1 MKGIVVFAMMFL
13 SGFLHAQYHES
24 VFKDLDG
31 NALKEALQEA
41 YRPSSVLSYTQ
52 ARDTFMGK
60 IDLVDGKL
68 YTLYTNYSITMP
80 SDVDPTTYA
89 FSQGVNTEHVY
100 PRSKGPVEGT
110 LAYSDMHHLFPAR
123 ADVNTDRSDLPM
135 AEIDDNLTSTWYR
148 FNYEQTSIPT
158 EFIDEYSER
167 RISVAFEP
175 REAMKG
181 DIARAYF
188 YVRTIYEEE
197 TNREA
202 PDFFDTQVEDLC
214 LWHAIDPVDE
224 KEWNRTK
231 AIAQYQDGKENPFVL
246 DCSLARLYCPEL
258 SADCIAVDVTDIEDA
273 EIETYPNPFSRYL
286 HIVADTEGEV
296 QLFSIAGVHIET
308 RSIVTGENKL
318 DISHLVRGTYVLKV
332 YNHNHD
338 LLKVEKLIKQ

>member
-1 MKGIVVFAMMFL
+1 MKGIVLVIMMFL
-13 SGFLHAQYHES
+13 SGLLHGQYHQS

-31 NALKEALQEA
+31 TALKKALQDA

-60 IDLVDGKL
+60 IDPVDGRL
-68 YTLYTNYSITMP
+68 YTIYTNYSIDMP

-89 FSQGVNTEHVY
+89 FQRNINTEHVY

-110 LAYSDMHHLFPAR
+110 LAYSDMHHLFPAL

-135 AEIDDNLTSTWYR
+135 AEINDNLTTTWYR
-148 FNYEQTSIPT
+148 FNYEQSSIPT
-158 EFIDEYSER
+158 EFIDEYSEQR
-167 RISVAFEP
+167 VNVAFEP
-175 REAMKG
+175 REDVKG

-202 PDFFDTQVEDLC
+202 PEFFDTQVEDLC
-214 LWHAIDPVDE
+214 LWHAVDPVDE
-224 KEWNRTK
+224 KEWNRSK

-258 SADCIAVDVTDIEDA
+258 SAECIAVDVTDITDKA
-273 EIETYPNPFSRYL
+273 IEAFPNPVSRYL
-286 HIVADTEGEV
+286 HIVAETEGAV
-296 QLFSIAGVHIET
+296 QLYSMAGVHIET
-308 RSIVTGENKL
+308 RSIVTGENKI
-318 DISHLVRGTYVLKV
+318 DISHLVNGIYILKA
-332 YNHNHD
+332 YNNNRD
-338 LLKVEKLIKQ
+338 LLKIEKLIKQ